1 MGNTFEGNLAGEQ
14 SMFGQ
19 VATVEAME
27 TIATVTDTHPGATKV
42 IISKSITMMIVI
54 FSKFTLSVSSASQQG
69 AATWY
74 GESCPSTLT
83 STFRL
88 RLFSGSYSD
97 MQDARARKVTT
108 I

>member
-1 MGNTFEGNLAGEQ
+1 MQYVGNLCVGNICRGAIYVRAIVAGGQ

-27 TIATVTDTHPGATKV
+27 TIAIVTDTHPGAKKV
-42 IISKSITMMIVI
+42 IISKSIIMIMVI

-83 STFRL
+83 STFR
-88 RLFSGSYSD
+88 
-97 MQDARARKVTT
+97 
-108 I
+108 

>member
-1 MGNTFEGNLAGEQ
+1 MQYVGNLCVGYIFRGAIYVRAIVAGGQ

-19 VATVEAME
+19 VAMVEAME
-27 TIATVTDTHPGATKV
+27 TIATVTDTHPGAKKV
-42 IISKSITMMIVI
+42 IISKSIIAMIVI

-83 STFRL
+83 STFR
-88 RLFSGSYSD
+88 
-97 MQDARARKVTT
+97 
-108 I
+108 

>member
-1 MGNTFEGNLAGEQ
+1 
-14 SMFGQ
+14 MFGQ

-27 TIATVTDTHPGATKV
+27 TIATATDTHPGAKKD
-42 IISKSITMMIVI
+42 ISGRSIVMVIVI

-83 STFRL
+83 STFR
-88 RLFSGSYSD
+88 
-97 MQDARARKVTT
+97 
-108 I
+108 